1 MVNQREKAK
10 AEFRRMMAVIVVIA
24 ILMVIGALFWLHSQ
38 GTLTV
43 HMVIA
48 SILGVFFSVVLGTG
62 LFALAFFSDKSGHD
76 TNVTNASRR
85 HNASAKVSGGDA
97 RSGATDRLPPD
108 GVK

>member
-1 MVNQREKAK
+1 MINQREKAK
-10 AEFRRMMAVIVVIA
+10 AEFRRMMLVIVVIA
-24 ILMVIGALFWLHSQ
+24 VLMVIGALYWLHTQ

-85 HNASAKVSGGDA
+85 HNASAKLAGDA
-97 RSGATDRLPPD
+97 KRGADDPTSSDT
-108 GVK
+108 